1 MVSKTRYF
9 WGLTSLVQNTR
20 VGVPD
25 VGHTVLTGPMKSLP
39 AVCALALEAG
49 LLTRQRFCLLYLLNV
64 LLLSLVEG
72 AVQLVFHSFSV
83 GMSSYLTTD
92 LMCLWGQVSTG
103 SFYAALLDC
112 PTVSHFMI
120 SESITDR
127 KDHSSDH
134 LIISYPTSYLI
145 YHTCI
150 LFALSDISF
159 SGCWTLNWIIVFSI
173 NSLG

>member
-1 MVSKTRYF
+1 MCLGTGGGTFDKTVFLPPLPSQCASFIPGRGSCSASFPFFLSGNVFIFNYR
-9 WGLTSLVQNTR
+9 S
-20 VGVPD
+20 D
-25 VGHTVLTGPMKSLP
+25 V
-39 AVCALALEAG
+39 
-49 LLTRQRFCLLYLLNV
+49 
-64 LLLSLVEG
+64 
-72 AVQLVFHSFSV
+72 SV
-83 GMSSYLTTD
+83 GAGEYR
-92 LMCLWGQVSTG
+92 V
-103 SFYAALLDC
+103 FYAALLDC

-150 LFALSDISF
+150 LFALSDISL